1 MVNFWRYVSI
11 HDRSLPFSVV
21 AANFEVINGLNH
33 WVPESAILAA
43 VSLK

>member
-1 MVNFWRYVSI
+1 MVNFWRYDGL

-21 AANFEVINGLNH
+21 AANFEVTKGLNH